1 MFNLIIQYPMN
12 KFWRYVI
19 AVLAC
24 IVIFVLYVVICIAAE
39 FNSGGGVIIL
49 GLVCASMVGVWKLI
63 TSYETG
69 NETGNEQDET
79 LSDKQNTENN

>member
-69 NETGNEQDET
+69 NEQDET
-79 LSDKQNTENN
+79 LSDKQNTEKN